1 MITSPPV
8 GICAGRKANTAMKRI
23 LTSIRRL
30 FAGKKYTAT
39 LCINGMG
46 IYHCTIEA
54 PNQRRA
60 MEEAVAIA
68 DPGFVVSCVKAA
80 A

>member
-1 MITSPPV
+1 M
-8 GICAGRKANTAMKRI
+8 GICAGRKANTTMRNI
-23 LTSIRRL
+23 INRIRRL
-30 FAGKKYTAT
+30 FAEESYTAT

-46 IYHCTIEA
+46 IYHCTIKA

-60 MEEAVAIA
+60 IEEAEAMA